1 MLEERPR
8 EKDCQALCKES
19 SNGSLTGNSLCRAG
33 EGGYD
38 AHSGSTRRLWY
49 EALLEG
55 SSAMRRRSFLAYTAG
70 ISAGALCPS
79 AHAGVARHA
88 IRVAAGQDRFN
99 KPTPLGSTR
108 SIYCK
113 VSARD
118 NGGGWSAFESQW
130 RTKGGP
136 PLHLHRGQDEWFY
149 AIKGEYI
156 FQVGEDRFRL
166 TAGDSIL
173 LPRQVP
179 HTFAFVEDGEGKMIF
194 AFQPAGDME
203 AFFREQSK
211 LTGTPSAKEVERMYR
226 AHGLELV
233 GPPLSL

>member
-1 MLEERPR
+1 V
-8 EKDCQALCKES
+8 K
-19 SNGSLTGNSLCRAG
+19 
-33 EGGYD
+33 
-38 AHSGSTRRLWY
+38 
-49 EALLEG
+49 
-55 SSAMRRRSFLAYTAG
+55 RRSFLAGAATISTA
-70 ISAGALCPS
+70 ALSLPLR
-79 AHAGVARHA
+79 ADLPQHA
-88 IRVAAGQDRFN
+88 IRVTAGQDRFN
-99 KPTPLGSTR
+99 EPTRLGSTR
-108 SIYCK
+108 SIDCK
-113 VSARD
+113 VSAKD
-118 NGGGWSAFESQW
+118 SDGGWSAFESQW

-136 PLHLHRGQDEWFY
+136 PLHVHRSQDEWFY

-211 LTGTPSAKEVERMYR
+211 LTGTPSAEEVQRMYR